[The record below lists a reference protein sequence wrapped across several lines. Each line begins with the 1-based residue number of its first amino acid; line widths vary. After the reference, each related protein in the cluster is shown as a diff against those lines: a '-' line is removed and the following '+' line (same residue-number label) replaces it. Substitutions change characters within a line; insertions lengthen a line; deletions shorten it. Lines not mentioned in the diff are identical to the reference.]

1 MEKVA
6 VLITVRQPG
15 VELPAFAA
23 GIAEDEGYRVVV
35 SDDGSGPEYD
45 GVFAM
50 LPDSVLLTRLPAHS
64 GKGSA
69 IKNGLREILRQAP
82 DVCGVITLD
91 SCGEHTLRNLA
102 AAAEALRERTG
113 AILLG
118 ARTFTLQP
126 PFKSRLGNLLVR
138 LAFSGACSVKLTDPQ
153 TDLRA
158 FPIELVAPLTG
169 VPGERYEYATN
180 VLLWA
185 ARNDLKIMEVPLP
198 DPYSD
203 VRIPAHFH
211 PVRDSIRIFERIFK
225 FAFASFSGFCVD
237 YVTVLWLKALTT
249 PALPESFSL
258 FISVLVGRLLSGT
271 VSFTINRKMGLRVE
285 DKVGRAALKYFTIL
299 FALMAVNYWLLY
311 LVHLL
316 LRVPLWLAKML
327 VETTMFFVNYALQT
341 RLVFRKK
348 KKAVSGP
355 ELSGGEEG

>member
-1 MEKVA
+1 M
-6 VLITVRQPG
+6 
-15 VELPAFAA
+15 
-23 GIAEDEGYRVVV
+23 
-35 SDDGSGPEYD
+35 
-45 GVFAM
+45 
-50 LPDSVLLTRLPAHS
+50 
-64 GKGSA
+64 
-69 IKNGLREILRQAP
+69 
-82 DVCGVITLD
+82 
-91 SCGEHTLRNLA
+91 
-102 AAAEALRERTG
+102 
-113 AILLG
+113 
-118 ARTFTLQP
+118 
-126 PFKSRLGNLLVR
+126 
-138 LAFSGACSVKLTDPQ
+138 
-153 TDLRA
+153 
-158 FPIELVAPLTG
+158 
-169 VPGERYEYATN
+169 
-180 VLLWA
+180 
-185 ARNDLKIMEVPLP
+185 
-198 DPYSD
+198 
-203 VRIPAHFH
+203 
-211 PVRDSIRIFERIFK
+211 
-225 FAFASFSGFCVD
+225 D